1 MKDRSTRLAKTM
13 PAPTIGILAGM
24 GPRSTGPFLDLVV
37 TACQEMYGA
46 RHDID
51 FPKMLICSQPAPF
64 YEDRPIDH
72 AALEAATLD
81 GLKHLESAGVDFLAI
96 ACNTVHIYYPRL
108 AAAVSVPL
116 LNIVELAVRAVPGS
130 ASGVALVAAR
140 PTSES
145 GLFQEALRAAGH
157 RVVEL
162 DWQSDVDGMLSA
174 VRESTDPDVFR
185 SLWAPIFEK
194 ARRAGVGAVLVACL
208 DLSGVVRH
216 ADTDLTVV
224 DAADCLAR
232 AVVRQWLSVVSSQ

>member
-1 MKDRSTRLAKTM
+1 M
-13 PAPTIGILAGM
+13 PDPTIGILAGM

-37 TACQEMYGA
+37 TACQEIYGA

-72 AALEAATLD
+72 AALEAATLS

-108 AAAVSVPL
+108 AASVSVPL
-116 LNIVELAVRAVPGS
+116 LNIVELAVQAVPASAGS
-130 ASGVALVAAR
+130 VALVAAR
-140 PTSES
+140 PTAKSN
-145 GLFQEALRAAGH
+145 LFQGALRAAGH
-157 RVVEL
+157 QVVEL
-162 DWQSDVDGMLSA
+162 GWQDQIDALLTA
-174 VRESTDPDVFR
+174 VRETTDPLVFR
-185 SLWAPIFEK
+185 RLWAPVFEK
-194 ARRAGVGAVLVACL
+194 AQAAGVGAVLVACL

-216 ADTDLTVV
+216 AETELPVV

-232 AVVRQWLSVVSSQ
+232 AVVRQWLSLRASS

>member
-1 MKDRSTRLAKTM
+1 M

-37 TACQEMYGA
+37 TACQEIYGA

-116 LNIVELAVRAVPGS
+116 LNIVDLAVQAVPVS
-130 ASGVALVAAR
+130 SRAVALVAAR
-140 PTSES
+140 PTVES
-145 GLFQEALRAAGH
+145 GIFQEALQTAGH
-157 RVVEL
+157 QVIDL
-162 DWQSDVDGMLSA
+162 DWQDRVDVMLSA
-174 VRESTDPDVFR
+174 VRETTDPETFR
-185 SLWAPIFEK
+185 RLWAPLLEK
-194 ARRAGVGAVLVACL
+194 ARNAGVEVVLVACL
-208 DLSGVVRH
+208 DLSAVVRF
-216 ADTDLTVV
+216 AETPLRIV

-232 AVVRQWLSVVSSQ
+232 AVVEQWLARRAEGTA